1 MSRPP
6 PSDSGA
12 ASAGSDPDAR
22 HVERGKPSLA
32 RYRFGRIAVAGR
44 APSGY
49 FEVVVASLLTSPE
62 AEAALEDLL
71 RPEPAG
77 PGGAAEQRVVFC
89 GVAWNRYLAFDKKLG
104 DDRPGPRLYYLA
116 GELEIMTTPNEHE
129 RVKKWIGGFMDI
141 YFEETGTEIMPR
153 GQATMRLALKE
164 AGAEPDESWCIG
176 PEKEFPDLVLEIAL
190 TSGGIDKLEI
200 YRRLHTISPGCD
212 LVERRERLSSQAFL
226 RDYYTKNR
234 PYRTG
239 RRCNGWRAWPGT
251 GNGLYA
257 GRRRS
262 NSRRRRPV

>member
-1 MSRPP
+1 M
-6 PSDSGA
+6 
-12 ASAGSDPDAR
+12 
-22 HVERGKPSLA
+22 
-32 RYRFGRIAVAGR
+32 
-44 APSGY
+44 
-49 FEVVVASLLTSPE
+49 VASLLTSPE

-200 YRRLHTISPGCD
+200 YRRFNVPEVWVWRRNKLEIFVLDTSGDYIRAQKSRLLPD
-212 LVERRERLSSQAFL
+212 LDIALVERCVAIYSWQEARRAFRAGLSKSE
-226 RDYYTKNR
+226 
-234 PYRTG
+234 
-239 RRCNGWRAWPGT
+239 
-251 GNGLYA
+251 
-257 GRRRS
+257 
-262 NSRRRRPV
+262 